1 MLKRSK
7 NRYGIKYHLSESCD
21 RYAAR
26 CFGVTLKDEI
36 MREGVGGQTVAFK
49 KTEEVELQV
58 IIIQRVGG

>member
-7 NRYGIKYHLSESCD
+7 HRYGIKYHLSESCD